1 PRPGTANS
9 RTQTD
14 GTRTW
19 MDVTVSGG
27 AASQG
32 VEAASDVAEGGDPGG
47 RKLEVG
53 EFVVADTAGDDV
65 GDDAISLQE
74 RHFQASGDEQGAQAL
89 RVEPAQHRV
98 ARRDPVGAFE

>member
-1 PRPGTANS
+1 
-9 RTQTD
+9 
-14 GTRTW
+14 

-74 RHFQASGDEQGAQAL
+74 RQGTQRKTTSIGLPDFFASAK
-89 RVEPAQHRV
+89 PA
-98 ARRDPVGAFE
+98 GMSS